1 MNMMDYSKAKPVEVR
16 KLIREGKL
24 SGQTSG
30 MCDGYAQANLV
41 ILSKDIAYDF
51 LLFCQRNP
59 RPCPLLEVSD
69 VGSRLLHT
77 IAEGADIATDLP
89 KYRLYKKGELVG
101 EYTDVSELWRDDF
114 VSFLI
119 GCSFSFEGD
128 LHRTKILSGDA
139 TGAWISLR

>member
-1 MNMMDYSKAKPVEVR
+1 MDYRKAKPAEVR

-41 ILSKDIAYDF
+41 ILPKDVAYDF

-59 RPCPLLEVSD
+59 KPCPLLEVSD

-77 IAEGADIATDLP
+77 IADGADFFAL
-89 KYRLYKKGELVG
+89 LY
-101 EYTDVSELWRDDF
+101 
-114 VSFLI
+114 
-119 GCSFSFEGD
+119 
-128 LHRTKILSGDA
+128 
-139 TGAWISLR
+139 